1 VLNPQYS
8 PKEGTGAATG
18 SLKDYLCDK
27 LSPDLPIDVRELPME
42 VPGYQS
48 TLSHFQS
55 CQAHA
60 CMVHRPPMG
69 GCTAIEHQLLPA
81 TRLNCV
87 AVVGQESRALS
98 PGLQKACYA
107 HATSAWR
114 LNSMELESDNPTSPS
129 TISATLNVAH

>member
-1 VLNPQYS
+1 VRVLNPQYS

-81 TRLNCV
+81 TQSHRP
-87 AVVGQESRALS
+87 ES
-98 PGLQKACYA
+98 QKDNYEKSVC
-107 HATSAWR
+107 TSILIA
-114 LNSMELESDNPTSPS
+114 
-129 TISATLNVAH
+129 